1 MKLKILFLVAIFSLV
16 SNAQNT
22 KPVTKKNQR
31 PMAKVAKTVIAE
43 PFEKATVAEL
53 AEQCVRLETESGNIE
68 LEFFPETSTETV
80 RNFLQLSAKGFYNT
94 TTFSR
99 VVAGFVIQGG
109 GNSSRLKRTEA
120 FDLRSQKKLIDEPSL
135 IKHERGIISMAKSDE
150 PNSART
156 QFFILL
162 STAGN
167 LDGSFSAFGRVTSGM
182 EIVESINKAKV
193 DDEKPVLP
201 VIILKAVV
209 FKCVEKTME

>member
-1 MKLKILFLVAIFSLV
+1 MKLKILILVAIFALV
-16 SNAQNT
+16 ANAQTT

-31 PMAKVAKTVIAE
+31 PAAKAVKAVIIE
-43 PFEKATVAEL
+43 PFEKATVAEM

-68 LEFFPETSTETV
+68 LEFFPETSPETV

-135 IKHERGIISMAKSDE
+135 IKHERGIISMARSDE

-182 EIVESINKAKV
+182 EIVDTINKAKV
-193 DDEKPVLP
+193 EDEKPLIP
-201 VIILKAVV
+201 VRILKAVV
-209 FKCVEKTME
+209 FKCVEKTLE